1 MLCVAKEHAVSEKRL
16 RIEAIDEFRGFSV
29 LLMVLADYLAGPAV
43 VPAWLKHA
51 PDVGLTVIDF
61 IAPMFLVAIGLTFGP
76 SFRRRHARDGTRR
89 TIEHFVT
96 RNLALLGVGA
106 LFTVLGNASG
116 IEESPSDWG
125 LLQAIGFAG
134 LVTLL
139 VIAVPARWRWVAG
152 VVLLAVYQVLLDR
165 YWVST
170 VVAATHGG
178 VQGALGWSSLLI
190 LATCLGDLFHDAARG
205 RRWFPLAALLVLVG
219 GVALALLGVAVSKHR
234 VSASYVLITLGVSC
248 LVFWCFYLLEEHTH
262 RSIPLLGQWGQ
273 NSLLLYV
280 LHGALLG
287 VVVMPEAPWWYEAA
301 PWWLVV
307 VQAAGMVAVLA
318 WIGWLLDRRHI
329 YIAL

>member
-1 MLCVAKEHAVSEKRL
+1 MLCVAKEHTVSEQRS
-16 RIEAIDEFRGFSV
+16 RIKAIDEFRGFSV
-29 LLMVLADYLAGPAV
+29 LLMVLADYLAGPEV

-61 IAPMFLVAIGLTFGP
+61 IAPMFLAAIGLTFGP
-76 SFRRRHARDGTRR
+76 SFRRRLARDGRR
-89 TIEHFVT
+89 NTIEHFVT
-96 RNLALLGVGA
+96 RYLALIGVGA
-106 LFTVLGNASG
+106 LFTVLGNAAG
-116 IEESPSDWG
+116 IEENPSDWG

-134 LVTLL
+134 LMTLL
-139 VIAVPARWRWVAG
+139 VIAVPARWRWAAG
-152 VVLLAVYQVLLDR
+152 AALLAVYQVLLDR

-190 LATCLGDLFHDAARG
+190 LATCLGDLFHDVPRG
-205 RRWFPLAALLVLVG
+205 RRRFPLASLLVLAVG
-219 GVALALLGVAVSKHR
+219 VLLALLGVPVSKHR

-248 LVFWCFYLLEEHTH
+248 LIFWCFYLLEERAH
-262 RSIPLLGQWGQ
+262 RSIPLFNQWGQ

-287 VVVMPEAPWWYEAA
+287 AVVMPEAAWWYEAA

-307 VQAAGMVAVLA
+307 MQAAAMVAVLG
-318 WIGWLLDRRHI
+318 WIGWLLDRRHV

>member
-1 MLCVAKEHAVSEKRL
+1 MLSTAKEHGMSEQRS
-16 RIEAIDEFRGFSV
+16 RIKAIDEFRGFSV
-29 LLMVLADYLAGPAV
+29 LLMVLADYLAGPEV

-76 SFRRRHARDGTRR
+76 SFRRRLARDGRR
-89 TIEHFVT
+89 KAVEHFVT
-96 RNLALLGVGA
+96 RYLALIGVGA
-106 LFTVLGNASG
+106 LFTVLGNAAG
-116 IEESPSDWG
+116 IEENPSDWG

-134 LVTLL
+134 LMTLL

-152 VVLLAVYQVLLDR
+152 VVLLAAYQVLLDR
-165 YWVST
+165 YWLST

-190 LATCLGDLFHDAARG
+190 LATCLGDLFHEASKG
-205 RRWFPLAALLVLVG
+205 RRRFPLASLLVLAVG
-219 GVALALLGVAVSKHR
+219 VLLALLGVPVSKHR

-248 LVFWCFYLLEEHTH
+248 LIFWCFYLLEERAH
-262 RSIPLLGQWGQ
+262 RSIPLFNQWGQ

-287 VVVMPEAPWWYEAA
+287 VVVMPEAAWWYEAA

-307 VQAAGMVAVLA
+307 VQAAGMVAVLG
-318 WIGWLLDRRHI
+318 WIGRLLDRRHV